1 MTSKV
6 FAPLIG
12 EGVEEL
18 SIVEWKKKLGD
29 SVDEGEALVEVE
41 SDKVVTEV
49 TSPVAGTLLEMMAQG
64 GDTVRAGSVLALVG
78 SEGEAVVPTRES
90 ASLDSSASAGAS
102 SRCRSRGNGSSIV
115 GISTRT
121 TSIGSGI

>member
-29 SVDEGEALVEVE
+29 SVDEGEALVEGSAAPEALLAAVAE
-41 SDKVVTEV
+41 EGFTASVV
-49 TSPVAGTLLEMMAQG
+49 G
-64 GDTVRAGSVLALVG
+64 
-78 SEGEAVVPTRES
+78 
-90 ASLDSSASAGAS
+90 
-102 SRCRSRGNGSSIV
+102 
-115 GISTRT
+115 
-121 TSIGSGI
+121 